1 MNRKGFV
8 TVLAVIFVGITAW
21 VIGVVTSRHA
31 LKAAGLEEKSEQ
43 TK

>member
-1 MNRKGFV
+1 MNRKGLV
-8 TVLAVIFVGITAW
+8 TVLAVIFIGITAW

-31 LKAAGLEEKSEQ
+31 LKAAGLQEQ